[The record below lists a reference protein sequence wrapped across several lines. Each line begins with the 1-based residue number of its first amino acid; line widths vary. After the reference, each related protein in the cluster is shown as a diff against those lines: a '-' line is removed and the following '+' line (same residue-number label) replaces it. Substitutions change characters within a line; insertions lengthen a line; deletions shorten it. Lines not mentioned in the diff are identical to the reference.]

1 MFIPFLL
8 VIGEHNCPVLIDQP
22 GKGKVFSTVKA
33 TLAII
38 YKMSLRKRVRNYP

>member
-22 GKGKVFSTVKA
+22 GKGKVFSTVNSYNLQNEFTQKGQKLSA
-33 TLAII
+33 
-38 YKMSLRKRVRNYP
+38 V